1 MRVKRIL
8 AAVPLIWACL
18 LGASAWADLAINAE
32 VNKTSVALNDQIVL
46 AITVSGPNASLP
58 DPQMPPLPNF
68 SVYSSGRNQ
77 SISFVNGS
85 VASSVVH
92 TYVLVP
98 HFVGKGTIDP
108 VSITVSGKTVKTD
121 PIEILVQPPGPGG
134 ATQSSPSA
142 SKKAAAQPSGGS
154 RGPDVFITAEVDKKK
169 PFVNEQIIL
178 TVKFYTGISLMGNPQ
193 YSAPKISGFIS
204 EDLPPERHGNVAL
217 HGRTYYYSEIKTA
230 LFPAQAGKLN
240 IGPATVR
247 CQIQQDVAVDPFSPD
262 FFQKF
267 FSQGLVTGQAR
278 DLSSDPLLV
287 TAEPLP
293 EAGKPANFSGA
304 VGAYS
309 ISAAV
314 DRNRVKVGEAVNLTI
329 TVGGTGNLKAIGE
342 PQKPEMPSFR
352 VYDTVSSMNLDKKND
367 LVRGSKVF
375 KTVLVPRVSGSLTI
389 PPISFSYFDPAKRA
403 YAHTSTLPISLNVA
417 PGDPGQTPEAYTAQP
432 PGQEA
437 PRGLT
442 AVTQDIRYIK
452 TRPASAS
459 LPKIAEL
466 LTGLGALHSLP
477 LLVFAGLL
485 AWTGYQSS
493 LGADKKGTRFR
504 GAYKS
509 AMNKIKEASQAAK
522 DPHRFSS
529 LMSDALT
536 HYLADKL
543 HQPASGLTLK
553 RVQEILQRDQPHLS
567 GQRLDRI
574 KNLWEEFEHLRF
586 APSSGNGHNASL
598 ADEMA
603 RLFKDLEREIQ
614 RK

>member
-1 MRVKRIL
+1 MKKIL
-8 AAVPLIWACL
+8 AAAPLILTFL
-18 LGASAWADLAINAE
+18 LGISAHADLAINAE
-32 VNKTSVALNDQIVL
+32 VDKTSVALNDQIVL

-108 VSITVSGKTVKTD
+108 ISITVSGKTVKTD
-121 PIEILVQPPGPGG
+121 PIEIVVQPPGKGG
-134 ATQSSPSA
+134 APQSSPSA
-142 SKKAAAQPSGGS
+142 KKAAAQPSGGS
-154 RGPDVFITAEVDKKK
+154 RGPDVFVTAEVDKKK

-178 TVKFYTGISLMGNPQ
+178 TIKFYTGISLMGNPQ

-204 EDLPPERHGNVAL
+204 EDLPPERHGNVTL

-247 CQIQQDVAVDPFSPD
+247 CQIQQDAAVDPFAAD

-267 FSQGLVTGQAR
+267 FSQGLVTGQTR
-278 DLSSDPLLV
+278 DLSSDPLIV
-287 TAEPLP
+287 MAEPLP

-342 PQKPEMPSFR
+342 PQLPEMPSFR
-352 VYDTVSSMNLDKKND
+352 VYDTVGSMNLDKKND

-403 YAHTSTLPISLNVA
+403 YANTSTLPISLNIA

-432 PGQEA
+432 SGQEA

-442 AVTQDIRYIK
+442 AVSQDIRYIK
-452 TRPASAS
+452 TR
-459 LPKIAEL
+459 LDRGTLTKLAENL
-466 LTGLGALHSLP
+466 AGLGALHGLP
-477 LLVFAGLL
+477 LLVFVGLL
-485 AWTGYQSS
+485 SWSGYMEI

-504 GAYKS
+504 GAYRS
-509 AMNKIKEASQAAK
+509 AMNKIKEASLAAD
-522 DPHRFSS
+522 DPRRFSG

-553 RVQEILQRDQPHLS
+553 RVQEILQRDQPLLS
-567 GQRLDRI
+567 EERLRRI
-574 KNLWEEFEHLRF
+574 KTLWEEFEHLRF
-586 APSSGNGHNASL
+586 APSAGNGHKHSL
-598 ADEMA
+598 ADEMTQ
-603 RLFKDLEREIQ
+603 LLKDLERELQ
-614 RK
+614 KK